1 MSRQVKLEKTRNIG
15 IMAHIDAGKTT
26 ATERILYYTGRSHKL
41 GEVHDGN
48 ATMDWMEQEQER
60 GITITSA
67 ATTCFWFRTEDGEI
81 PSPEYGTDPDAAKF
95 RFNIIDTPGHVDFTI
110 EVERS
115 LAVLDG
121 AVCVLD
127 ANAGVEPQTETVW
140 RQADRYSV
148 PRIVFVNKM
157 DKIGADFFNCV
168 DMIRDRTGAQ
178 PLPIH
183 LPIGAE
189 NEFAGLVNL
198 ITMQEWVW
206 ESEDLGASWH
216 LQDIRP
222 ELADKAAEMR
232 ATLVELAVEQDDDVM
247 ERFLEGE
254 EPDVATLQRLI
265 RLGTLNMSFVPV
277 LCGSAFKN
285 KGVQPMLN
293 AVIDYL
299 PGPLDVPAYTGFAPG
314 DETETRDIERRADD
328 AEPLSGLAFKIMNDP
343 FVGSLTFVRLYSGTL
358 KKGDNILNSTK
369 GKRERV
375 GRMMMM
381 HSNNREEIESA
392 YAGDIVALAGMKE
405 STTSDTLCDATKS
418 VVLETMT
425 FPDPVIEI
433 AIEPK
438 SKNDQEKMSAGLQ
451 RLAAEDPSFQVSSDI
466 ESGQTIMR
474 GMGELHL
481 DILVDRLKREFKVEA
496 NIGAPQVAYRETIT
510 KEVEVDY
517 THKKQSGGS
526 GQFARVKIRFAPL
539 AEGGFAFGNSVVG
552 GSVPK
557 EYVPGVEKGITMA
570 KETGTIAGFPV
581 IDFEAEL
588 IDGASHDVDSSVL
601 AFEIAGRAAFREAM
615 NKASP
620 KLLEPVM
627 KVEVIT
633 PEEYMGDIIG
643 DLNSRR
649 GNVGGMNQR
658 GNARAIDAM
667 VPLANMFGYIN
678 TLRSMSQGRAQYSMQ
693 FDHYEQVPQAVA
705 DEVRAK
711 MA

>member
-1 MSRQVKLEKTRNIG
+1 MARAYPLNRYRNFG

-26 ATERILYYTGRSHKL
+26 TTERILYYTGRSHKI

-67 ATTCFWFRTEDGEI
+67 ATTCMWYRTEDGKT
-81 PSPEYGTDPDAAKF
+81 PSGEYGADTDAAQF

-140 RQADRYSV
+140 RQADRYQV

-168 DMIRDRTGAQ
+168 AMIKDRTGAT
-178 PLPIH
+178 PLPIQI
-183 LPIGAE
+183 PIGAE
-189 NEFAGLVNL
+189 TDFAGHIDL

-206 ESEDLGASWH
+206 KGEDLGASWVI
-216 LQDIRP
+216 QDIRDD
-222 ELADKAAEMR
+222 LKAKAQEMR
-232 ATLVELAVEQDDDVM
+232 EQMIEIAVEQDDAAM
-247 ERFLEGE
+247 EAFLEGQ
-254 EPDVATLQRLI
+254 EPDVETLRGLI
-265 RLGTLNMSFVPV
+265 RKGTLAMAFVPV

-293 AVIDYL
+293 AVIDFL
-299 PGPLDVPAYTGFAPG
+299 PGPLDVPAYVGFRPG
-314 DETETRDIERRADD
+314 DDTETRDIERSADD
-328 AEPLSGLAFKIMNDP
+328 KAPFSGLAFKIMNDP
-343 FVGSLTFVRLYSGTL
+343 FVGSLTFVRIYSGMM
-358 KKGDNILNSTK
+358 KKGDSLLNSTK
-369 GKRERV
+369 GKRERI

-381 HSNNREEIESA
+381 HSNNREEIEEA
-392 YAGDIVALAGMKE
+392 FAGDIVALAGMKE
-405 STTSDTLCDATKS
+405 TTTGDTLCDS
-418 VVLETMT
+418 GDPVVLETMT

-433 AIEPK
+433 AVEPA
-438 SKNDQEKMSAGLQ
+438 SKNDQEKMSLGLQ
-451 RLAAEDPSFQVSSDI
+451 RLAAEDPSFRVSTDE
-466 ESGQTIMR
+466 ESGQTIMK

-526 GQFARVKIRFAPL
+526 GQFARIKAIFRPL
-539 AEGGFAFGNSVVG
+539 AEGGYNFTNKVVG

-557 EYVPGVEKGITMA
+557 EYVPGVEKGLISA
-570 KETGTIAGFPV
+570 KDTGVIAGFPV
-581 IDFEAEL
+581 IDFEVEL
-588 IDGASHDVDSSVL
+588 VDGASHDVDSSVL
-601 AFEIAGRAAFREAM
+601 AFEIAARAAFREA
-615 NKASP
+615 NAKAAP
-620 KLLEPVM
+620 RLLEPIM

-649 GNVGGMNQR
+649 GNVEGMDQR
-658 GNARAIDAM
+658 GNARVIAAM
-667 VPLANMFGYIN
+667 VPLANMFGYVN

-705 DEVRAK
+705 DEVRSK

>member
-1 MSRQVKLEKTRNIG
+1 MSRDYTLERYRNFG

-26 ATERILYYTGRSHKL
+26 ATERILYYTGRSHKI

-67 ATTCFWFRTEDGEI
+67 ATTCFWFRTDDGSTPSGEYTGDAED
-81 PSPEYGTDPDAAKF
+81 AKF

-168 DMIRDRTGAQ
+168 DMIRDRTGAIPAPVQ
-178 PLPIH
+178 F
-183 LPIGAE
+183 PIGAE
-189 NEFAGLVNL
+189 SEFEGIVDLVE
-198 ITMQEWVW
+198 MKEWVW
-206 ESEDLGASWH
+206 NSEDLGASWTV
-216 LQDIRP
+216 QDIRAD
-222 ELADKAAEMR
+222 LADKAAEMR
-232 ATLVELAVEQDDDVM
+232 AELVELAVEQDDDAM
-247 ERFLEGE
+247 EAFLEGD
-254 EPDVATLQRLI
+254 EPDVATLRRLVRI
-265 RLGTLNMSFVPV
+265 GTLNMSFVPV

-285 KGVQPMLN
+285 KGVQPLLN
-293 AVIDYL
+293 AVIDFL

-314 DETETRDIERRADD
+314 DDTETRDIERRADD

-343 FVGSLTFVRLYSGTL
+343 FVGSLTFLRIYSGTL
-358 KKGDNILNSTK
+358 KKGDSILNSTK

-381 HSNNREEIESA
+381 HSNNREEIEEA
-392 YAGDIVALAGMKE
+392 FAGDIVALAGMKE
-405 STTSDTLCDATKS
+405 TTTGDTMSDPTKP

-425 FPDPVIEI
+425 FPEPVIEI

-451 RLAAEDPSFQVSSDI
+451 RLAAEDPSFRVSSDI
-466 ESGQTIMR
+466 ESGQTIMK

-496 NIGAPQVAYRETIT
+496 NIGAPQVAYRETISR
-510 KEVEVDY
+510 EAEIDY

-526 GQFARVKIRFAPL
+526 GQFARVKMIFRPR
-539 AEGGFAFGNSVVG
+539 AEGGYDFKNSVVG

-557 EYVPGVEKGITMA
+557 EYVPGVEKGLMQA
-570 KETGTIAGFPV
+570 KETGSIAGFPV
-581 IDFEAEL
+581 IDFDVEL

-601 AFEIAGRAAFREAM
+601 AFEIAARAAFREAM
-615 NKASP
+615 QKAAP

-649 GNVGGMNQR
+649 GQVGGMDQR